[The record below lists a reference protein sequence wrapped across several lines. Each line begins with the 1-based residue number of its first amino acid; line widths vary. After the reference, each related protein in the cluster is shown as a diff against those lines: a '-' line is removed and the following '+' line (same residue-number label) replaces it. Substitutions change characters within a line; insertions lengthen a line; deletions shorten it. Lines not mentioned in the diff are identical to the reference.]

1 MTGIFSFIGYNLILL
16 FSGGEGH
23 KEFGLLSVNPG
34 LIIWTI
40 IIFVLVLLVLRKY
53 AWKPLLKALNNR
65 EDTIKNALD
74 NAEKL
79 NKEAKELMEKNKENL
94 DEASRQAMKIINE
107 ARDIAKK
114 EKESIVAKAND
125 EANKIIDRVKHDIE
139 NERESAMEKMR
150 DQISDLVIKAAE
162 KVINENLDTPKQKKI
177 VDDFITRIN
186 DNKN

>member
-1 MTGIFSFIGYNLILL
+1 MTGIFSFIGFNLILL
-16 FSGGEGH
+16 FSGSEGH

-40 IIFVLVLLVLRKY
+40 IIFVLVLLVLRKF
-53 AWKPLLKALNNR
+53 AWKPLLKALNKR

-79 NKEAKELMEKNKENL
+79 NKEAKELMEENKKNL
-94 DEASRQAMKIINE
+94 DEAARQSMIIINE
-107 ARDIAKK
+107 AKEIAKK
-114 EKESIVAKAND
+114 EKDNIISKAN
-125 EANKIIDRVKHDIE
+125 EESKKIIDRIKQEIE
-139 NERESAMEKMR
+139 NERESAMEQMR

-177 VDDFITRIN
+177 VDDFMNRIN
-186 DNKN
+186 EN